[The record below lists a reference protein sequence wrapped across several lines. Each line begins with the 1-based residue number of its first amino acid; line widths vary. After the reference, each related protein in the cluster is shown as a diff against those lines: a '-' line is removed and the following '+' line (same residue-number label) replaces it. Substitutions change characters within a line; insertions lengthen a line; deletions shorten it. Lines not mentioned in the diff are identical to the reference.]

1 MVLSYWFATFAF
13 PYRQPIIIDAMRPE
27 ISILHVNKDGTR
39 FHESRI
45 SVYRDGTYYLTKSE
59 RRLFSY
65 TFKEVSYHGIMTSD
79 LRNQLTAIKAIP
91 ALQRTLSKAPG
102 SLRAWH
108 GEGWYTEANSIAIT
122 AFTTENTTEAP
133 SELAA
138 FFHQIEGI
146 PTTTGVSYEVK
157 DVCLG
162 FCYDPKAGL
171 GYRAENQRCSEKSGG
186 RLVCY

>member
-1 MVLSYWFATFAF
+1 M
-13 PYRQPIIIDAMRPE
+13 DPE
-27 ISILHVNKDGTR
+27 LSILHVKKNGTVFR
-39 FHESRI
+39 ETHVSL
-45 SVYRDGTYYLTKSE
+45 YRDGTYYLTKSE

-65 TFKEVSYHGIMTSD
+65 KFKEVSYHGMMTSD
-79 LRNQLTAIKAIP
+79 LRNQLTAIKGIP

-102 SLRAWH
+102 SLRVWH
-108 GEGWYTEANSIAIT
+108 GEGWYTEANSFAIT
-122 AFTTENTTEAP
+122 AFTTENTTEPP
-133 SELAA
+133 SELVA

-146 PTTTGVSYEVK
+146 PATTGVSYEVK

-171 GYRAENQRCSEKSGG
+171 GYRAENQRCSEKLGG